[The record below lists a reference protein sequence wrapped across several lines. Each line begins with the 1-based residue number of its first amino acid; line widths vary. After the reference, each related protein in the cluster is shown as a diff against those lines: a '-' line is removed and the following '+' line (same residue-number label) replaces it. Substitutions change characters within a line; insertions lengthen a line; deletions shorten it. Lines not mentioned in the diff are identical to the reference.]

1 MDQKE
6 LEQIYQYVKRRLAQD
21 KAKED
26 ERHEKFME
34 ETLNEVMADQYG
46 Y

>member
-21 KAKED
+21 QAKED
-26 ERHEKFME
+26 ERHEKFMDE
-34 ETLNEVMADQYG
+34 ALNEVMADQYG